1 MVEQEPLI
9 YPAPV
14 LSLTPPFLSNINFD
28 TNITKKE
35 PTPYSFD
42 SETEVDSEEISESS
56 TSTQEAKQN
65 LCNDEEDCNKLG
77 F

>member
-1 MVEQEPLI
+1 MFPSHDR
-9 YPAPV
+9 A
-14 LSLTPPFLSNINFD
+14 PFLSNINFD
-28 TNITKKE
+28 TNTTKKE

-42 SETEVDSEEISESS
+42 TETEVDPEETSESS
-56 TSTQEAKQN
+56 TLTQEAKQN